1 MSNLRTLRFY
11 ATPEHTCSYLP
22 DRQARTLF
30 VDPRA
35 TIDRSLY
42 SQLSDLG
49 FRRSGSHIYRPHC
62 ENCQACISVRIPVDR
77 FEPSKTQ
84 KRIANRNADLIVRS
98 SPCILTAEYYA
109 LYERYIRQRHADGDM
124 YPPSED
130 QFINFL
136 AEGGTD
142 SCFYEFRTP
151 QERLLAVAV
160 SDRLDQGLSALYTFY
175 DPDEHKRSLG
185 VYAVLWQIRQAQRL
199 GLPYLY
205 LGYWV
210 KDCRKMNY
218 KTAYA
223 PLEMLLNGEWQTLI
237 STDNTDRF

>member
-11 ATPEHTCSYLP
+11 ATPEHDCSYLP

-35 TIDRSLY
+35 EIDRHLY

-49 FRRSGSHIYRPHC
+49 FRRSGGHVYRPHC
-62 ENCQACISVRIPVDR
+62 DGCQACISVRIPVER
-77 FEPSKTQ
+77 FKPSRAQ
-84 KRIANRNADLIVRS
+84 RRIENRNADLIIQTA
-98 SPCILTAEYYA
+98 PCMLTDEYYS
-109 LYERYIRQRHADGDM
+109 LYDRYIRQRHADGDM

-136 AEGGTD
+136 TEGGSE
-142 SCFYEFRTP
+142 SCFYEFRT
-151 QERLLAVAV
+151 QDDNRLVAIAV

-175 DPDEHKRSLG
+175 DPDEHRRSLG
-185 VYAVLWQIRQAQRL
+185 GFAILWQIRQAQYFK
-199 GLPYLY
+199 LPYLY

-210 KDCRKMNY
+210 KECRKMNY
-218 KTAYA
+218 KTAYS
-223 PLEMLLNGEWQTLI
+223 PLEMLLNGEWQPMI
-237 STDNTDRF
+237 SG